1 MEKFKDSVTIADR
14 ITLGGDKMVL
24 FAGPCAA
31 ESYEICMEVGTKVKQ
46 LCSDLGIDYIFKS
59 SFDKG

>member
-1 MEKFKDSVTIADR
+1 MEIYKNKVQLTDK

-31 ESYEICMEVGTKVKQ
+31 ES
-46 LCSDLGIDYIFKS
+46 
-59 SFDKG
+59 FDITIEAFCADHSRGQAVSQSQIMS